1 MDRWGAFVKSM
12 GDISVHEI
20 GGSLKGL
27 RFAVKDVYD
36 IQNHVSSAGNPDFQR
51 THHPAKN
58 YAPILLRILEEGAQ
72 LVGATHT
79 DELMFGL
86 NGENEHWGTPVNP
99 KAQGRIPGGSS
110 SGSAVSVAAEMV
122 HFALGTDTAGSVRVP
137 SSYCGVY
144 GIRPTWGCLSLT
156 GVVPLAPSFDTPGW
170 MANEIETMLKVGK
183 TLFKGDARENDRDEL
198 RFVWATDMWD
208 LVDEQ
213 VQEELGVRFGQLRS
227 ALNCDEEAITE
238 GMQFELM
245 DWVRAFRTLQGYE
258 IWRTHG
264 PWIEEVNPRFGAAVR
279 ERFKWAEG
287 IQAQDAGLAREDV
300 KQVRAFLHEKLQKNT
315 VLIVP
320 TTPSIAPQIGL
331 TGKEAERIRISTMQL
346 CCVAGIGGLP
356 QVNVPWMEVQGYPF
370 GLSFIAGPGRDMDL
384 LRLIAN
390 IESELKLVL
399 RKEHIR

>member
-1 MDRWGAFVKSM
+1 MDRWGAFVKSI
-12 GDISVHEI
+12 GDISVHER
-20 GGSLKGL
+20 GSLKGL

-183 TLFKGDARENDRDEL
+183 TLFKGDARENDRNEL
-198 RFVWATDMWD
+198 RFVWASDMWD

-279 ERFKWAEG
+279 ERFEWAKG
-287 IQAQDAGLAREDV
+287 IQAEDAELAREDV

-320 TTPSIAPQIGL
+320 TTPSIAPEIGL
-331 TGKEAERIRISTMQL
+331 MGKEAEQIRISTMQL

-399 RKEHIR
+399 RKEHVR